1 MTKSSFFVFL
11 IVLLGVILLN
21 TACEHIPFMSKE
33 EAAMESGASRHSF
46 DDILV
51 PAGLEVDEKASF
63 IFETGDFKAGTL
75 VLSGYIEVNS
85 LKEYFTQ
92 SMPQDG
98 WRLKSIFRFPK
109 AVLLFEK
116 ERKVCIIEIYESKVF
131 TTVEIWVAPSV

>member
-63 IFETGDFKAGTL
+63 ISRPEISRPAPWSCPDTL
-75 VLSGYIEVNS
+75 
-85 LKEYFTQ
+85 K
-92 SMPQDG
+92 
-98 WRLKSIFRFPK
+98 
-109 AVLLFEK
+109 
-116 ERKVCIIEIYESKVF
+116 
-131 TTVEIWVAPSV
+131 